1 MAVTGRRLTA
11 AGALSVLLVIGPT
24 ASAQTISSE
33 IDVTGGYSTEGDTA
47 ASAAQVRVFG
57 DLWRNYRVNVEG
69 TWGTRSAEVSD
80 AFGAAYPYGG
90 RLQLS
95 EAYVERMF
103 RPRGLVL
110 GVRGGQYRS
119 PFGIYTRSDYAYQGF
134 LRAPLLR
141 YDDYWSV
148 SNNFLER
155 GVNVVAGTGRVQ
167 VEGSV
172 GTPADIGTARRRGGI
187 SATVRAQAYYK
198 SLVVGLSKISS
209 EPYAPAR
216 FATGRL
222 SFTGIDGRFSH
233 AGVIV
238 RGEYVAGRPWALPET
253 QGWVVDGIVH
263 RRFMGPVTAV
273 VRAERLRYASSRPFP
288 YHGRTYTEWIANR
301 QTIGARVRLPHGFTA
316 QAGVARQSEALAH
329 TSRTSLDLALTYS
342 VRRGMGAP

>member
-1 MAVTGRRLTA
+1 MALTLLRTA
-11 AGALSVLLVIGPT
+11 AACALALLVMPSRSAAQAI
-24 ASAQTISSE
+24 ASE
-33 IDVTGGYSTEGDTA
+33 FDLTGGYSTEGNTA
-47 ASAAQVRVFG
+47 ASAAQLRLFG
-57 DLWRNYRVNVEG
+57 DLSRNYRVNVEA
-69 TWGTRSAEVSD
+69 TWASRSADTSD

-90 RLQLS
+90 QVQLS

-103 RPRGLVL
+103 RPRGLLV

-155 GVNVVAGTGRVQ
+155 GVNVVAGTSRFQ

-172 GTPADIGTARRRGGI
+172 GTPGDIGEARRRGGI
-187 SATVRAQAYYK
+187 SGTVRAQAYYK
-198 SLVVGLSKISS
+198 ALVVGVSRISS

-222 SFTGIDGRFSH
+222 NFTGVDGRFAH

-238 RGEYVAGRPWALPET
+238 RGEYVAGRPWARPET
-253 QGWVVDGIVH
+253 QGWYLDAIIH

-273 VRAERLRYASSRPFP
+273 VRAERLRYASTRPFT
-288 YHGRTYTEWIANR
+288 YYDKTYTEWIANR
-301 QTIGARVRLPHGFTA
+301 QTFGARVRLPHGFTA
-316 QAGVARQSEALAH
+316 QAGVLRQSEALGH
-329 TSRTSLDLALTYS
+329 TSRTSLDFAVTYS
-342 VRRGMGAP
+342 IRRDLIAP